1 MDAVV
6 AASLTWRGWMLVA
19 GLAIVAITAVLILI
33 ARR

>member
-6 AASLTWRGWMLVA
+6 AALLTWRGWMLVA
-19 GLAIVAITAVLILI
+19 GLALVAITAVLMLI